1 MIYQL
6 GKLVMIFYICQL
18 LKRLNLWGK
27 NNLASWLCFHYEDL
41 FYLLLFCG
49 ERILESV
56 SIFGLREM
64 IEMGNSVNTKVFFLR
79 K

>member
-1 MIYQL
+1 
-6 GKLVMIFYICQL
+6 
-18 LKRLNLWGK
+18 
-27 NNLASWLCFHYEDL
+27 LASWLCFHYEDL